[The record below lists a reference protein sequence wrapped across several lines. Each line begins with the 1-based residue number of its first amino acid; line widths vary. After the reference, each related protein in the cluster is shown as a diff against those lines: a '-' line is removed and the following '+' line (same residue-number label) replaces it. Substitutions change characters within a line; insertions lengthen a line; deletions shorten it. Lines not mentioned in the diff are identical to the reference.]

1 MAGASVGRPPPVDL
15 DTVSARWRD
24 AFDSAEDALRAI
36 VTAGRSVPVP
46 QTELHERSTR
56 LAHQRHDVGLLLD
69 EIAREEHLLIHH
81 RLSAPRAT
89 TRLLG
94 LPRGVAACVFDL
106 DGVLTASAALHAAA
120 WADTLDEL
128 LARRLEH
135 TGERFA
141 PFMPFNRVTDY
152 EAHIHGRP
160 RLDGVRNFLASR
172 GIRLAEGA
180 PDDAPDAETV
190 YGLANRKNE
199 ALRLRLEQD
208 GVAAFDSSRR
218 YLEDAREAGLRCA
231 VVSASANT
239 AAILERAGLDG
250 LIDDRVDGNDIRD
263 GRLRPKP
270 APDTLVAACERLGM
284 RPEEAATFETT
295 VEGIAAGREAGVG
308 LVVGV
313 DRAGRGTTLLEHGA
327 DVVVTDL
334 GELLDPAL
342 GG

>member
-1 MAGASVGRPPPVDL
+1 MAGAPAQRPAPVDL
-15 DTVSARWRD
+15 DTVTARWRA
-24 AFDSAEDALRAI
+24 AFDAEEDALRAI
-36 VTAGRSVPVP
+36 VVAGRAIPVSP
-46 QTELHERSTR
+46 TELHERSTR
-56 LAHQRHDVGLLLD
+56 LAHERHDVGVLLD

-89 TRLLG
+89 RRLLG
-94 LPRGVAACVFDL
+94 LPHDVVACVFDL

-120 WADTLDEL
+120 WSDALDEL

-141 PFMPFNRVTDY
+141 PFMPFDRVTDY
-152 EAHIHGRP
+152 YGHIHGRP

-172 GIRLAEGA
+172 GIRLAEGV
-180 PDDAPDAETV
+180 PDDPPGAETV

-199 ALRLRLEQD
+199 ALQLRLEHD
-208 GVAAFDSSRR
+208 GVAAFDGSRL
-218 YLEDAREAGLRCA
+218 YLEDAREARLLCA

-250 LIDDRVDGNDIRD
+250 LVDERVDGNDIRD
-263 GRLRPKP
+263 ESLRPKP
-270 APDTLVAACERLGM
+270 APDTLLTACERLGV
-284 RPEEAATFETT
+284 RPDEAATFETT
-295 VEGIAAGREAGVG
+295 ADGVAAGRAAGVG

-313 DRAGRGTTLLEHGA
+313 DRAGRRRVLLEHGA
-327 DVVVTDL
+327 DLVVTDL
-334 GELLDPAL
+334 GALLDPSL